1 MDIPRWFFVL
11 GFLLLMAGTGSMI
24 FTVHRCG
31 ASGLILGAGGPVA
44 AMTVCDGD

>member
-11 GFLLLMAGTGSMI
+11 GFLFLVAGIGSMI
-24 FTVHRCG
+24 FTVQRCG
-31 ASGLILGAGGPVA
+31 AAGLMLGAGGPFA